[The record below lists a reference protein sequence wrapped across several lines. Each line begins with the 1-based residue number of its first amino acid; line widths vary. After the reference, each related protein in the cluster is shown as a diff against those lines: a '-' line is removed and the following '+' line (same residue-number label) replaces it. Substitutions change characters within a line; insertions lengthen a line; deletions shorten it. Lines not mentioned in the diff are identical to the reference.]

1 MKKSVAPLSLKEPVQ
16 GVRKCI
22 LPLFLRLFGNLK

>member
-1 MKKSVAPLSLKEPVQ
+1 MKKSVALLSLKEPVQ

-22 LPLFLRLFGNLK
+22 ATAFLRGLNYLK